1 MGTVATGPAIVFDD
15 VGLQLGGT
23 PILAGVSFRIEAGAL
38 HCIVGPNG
46 GGKTSLI
53 RSLLG
58 QMPHTGTIRREGD
71 GITGYVPQAVDFDR
85 HVPMT
90 VRDVMALIS
99 QRRPAFFGTSS
110 KHRRAIE
117 SALERMGVAAK
128 SQRPFGGL
136 SGGERQRVLFAQA
149 LHPSPQLLI
158 LDEPTANIDEPG
170 AQIVEDVVL
179 ELNAQGVTVVW
190 INHDWP
196 QVRRLAHRVTGI
208 NRRVIFEG
216 APAEVLTWAEP
227 QVAAP

>member
-1 MGTVATGPAIVFDD
+1 
-15 VGLQLGGT
+15 
-23 PILAGVSFRIEAGAL
+23 
-38 HCIVGPNG
+38 
-46 GGKTSLI
+46 
-53 RSLLG
+53 
-58 QMPHTGTIRREGD
+58 
-71 GITGYVPQAVDFDR
+71 
-85 HVPMT
+85 
-90 VRDVMALIS
+90 
-99 QRRPAFFGTSS
+99 
-110 KHRRAIE
+110 
-117 SALERMGVAAK
+117 
-128 SQRPFGGL
+128 
-136 SGGERQRVLFAQA
+136 
-149 LHPSPQLLI
+149 LLI

>member
-1 MGTVATGPAIVFDD
+1 MGPAIVFDN

-23 PILAGVSFRIEAGAL
+23 PILEGVSFRIEAGAL

-46 GGKTSLI
+46 GGKTSLL

-58 QMPHTGTIRREGD
+58 QMPHTGTIRRDGD
-71 GITGYVPQAVDFDR
+71 GVTGYVPQAIDFDR

-99 QRRPAFFGTSS
+99 QRRPAFLGTS
-110 KHRRAIE
+110 KRHGPAIDA
-117 SALERMGVAAK
+117 ALARMGVAAK
-128 SQRPFGGL
+128 AQRPFGGL

-149 LHPSPQLLI
+149 LHPAPQLLI

-170 AQIVEDVVL
+170 AKLVEDAVL
-179 ELNAQGVTVVW
+179 ELNSQGVTIVW

-216 APAEVLTWAEP
+216 APEEVLTWADASIAG
-227 QVAAP
+227 QVVAQ

>member
-1 MGTVATGPAIVFDD
+1 MGPAIVFDN

-23 PILAGVSFRIEAGAL
+23 PILEGVSFRIEAGAL

-71 GITGYVPQAVDFDR
+71 GVTGYVPQAVDFDR

-99 QRRPAFFGTSS
+99 QRRPAFFGTSN
-110 KHRRAIE
+110 KHRQAIE

-170 AQIVEDVVL
+170 AQIVEEVAL
-179 ELNAQGVTVVW
+179 ELNAQGVTIVW
-190 INHDWP
+190 INHDWA

-216 APAEVLTWAEP
+216 APAEVLTWAAP
-227 QVAAP
+227 QAAAR